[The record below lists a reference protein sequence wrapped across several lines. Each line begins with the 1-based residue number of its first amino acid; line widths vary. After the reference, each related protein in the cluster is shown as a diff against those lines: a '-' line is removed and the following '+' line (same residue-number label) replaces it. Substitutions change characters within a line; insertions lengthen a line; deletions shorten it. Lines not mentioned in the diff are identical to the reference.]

1 MDARLNEWLEQAS
14 SLYGMLPKEYAWVI
28 QLFIVVLLTLT
39 LNYIAKRFFDRLAQ
53 RFERTKNQWDDTLL
67 DAARKPLG
75 MLIWLVGL
83 FWAMDIVRAN
93 SDVDLFDAVE
103 PVRRIAVIAMIA
115 WFMIR
120 LATGLE
126 QQLMEPGPKRRPM
139 DATTAQAVGKLLKA
153 SVLITAL
160 LVMLQTLGFSVSGV
174 LAFGGVGGIAV
185 GFAARDLL
193 ANFFGAL
200 MIYLDRPFKVG
211 DWVRSPDKN
220 IEGTVEEIGWRLTRV
235 RTFDQRPLYVPNATF
250 ASISVE
256 NPSRMFNRRIYE
268 TVGIRYQDAEQMAS
282 IVEAV
287 KQMLIEHDQIETDN
301 QVLIV
306 SFDNY
311 GPSSL
316 DFFVYTFTKTI
327 NWVRFHEIKQE
338 ILLKVY
344 EIIRDHGA
352 DIAFPTSTVHLP
364 DPIQIYKD
372 QAEHE

>member
-1 MDARLNEWLEQAS
+1 MEARLTRWLEQAS
-14 SLYGMLPKEYAWVI
+14 SLFGMLPKEYAWVI

-103 PVRRIAVIAMIA
+103 PVRRIAVIAMMA
-115 WFMIR
+115 WFLIR
-120 LATGLE
+120 LASGME
-126 QQLMEPGPKRRPM
+126 QRLMEPGPQRRPM

-268 TVGIRYQDAEQMAS
+268 TVGIRYQDADQMAS
-282 IVEAV
+282 IVESV
-287 KQMLIEHDQIETDN
+287 KQMLIDHDQIETDN

-306 SFDNY
+306 NFDSY

-338 ILLKVY
+338 ILLKIY